1 MTDTPMPA
9 TATASIVVGVDGSDH
24 AAHAL
29 RWARREADLHDAR
42 LTAVLVWDLFNQR
55 HPSGERAFDP
65 DYDDA
70 AADRA
75 LLGAIEAAL
84 DPQAARAVQRKVVG
98 DLPAAGLL
106 TAADGADL
114 LVVGARGLGGFR
126 GLLLG
131 SVSQQ
136 CLHHATAPVAIV
148 RSADPDTS
156 PDTAPDTAP
165 DATTGVAAAQPGGP
179 DARDVGDER
188 LVVGVDGSAS
198 ARSALRWALAEGALR
213 RATVEVVHAWD
224 PPVTGGLAGL
234 RLLPRLFKRRAE
246 NDARRLVDDMV
257 REALAAGGTKDVS
270 VARTVTAGAA
280 ARHLLEAAAT
290 ADLLV
295 VGRRGAGGF
304 SRLLLGSVSESIAHH
319 APCPVV
325 VMPPDRAD

>member
-1 MTDTPMPA
+1 MTDTATPA

-29 RWARREADLHDAR
+29 RWAVHEARLHDAR

-55 HPSGERAFDP
+55 HPTGERTFDP

-75 LLGAIEAAL
+75 LLAAIEAAL
-84 DPQAARAVQRKVVG
+84 DSEAARTVQRKVVC

-106 TAADGADL
+106 TAADGANL
-114 LVVGARGLGGFR
+114 LVLGARGLGGFG
-126 GLLLG
+126 GLMLG

-136 CLHHATAPVAIV
+136 CLHHAASAVAIV
-148 RSADPDTS
+148 RTAGADTG
-156 PDTAPDTAP
+156 PDTAPDTA
-165 DATTGVAAAQPGGP
+165 AQPGAADSRAAG
-179 DARDVGDER
+179 GER
-188 LVVGVDGSAS
+188 LVVGVDGSPS
-198 ARSALRWALAEGALR
+198 AHSALRWALAEGALR

-224 PPVTGGLAGL
+224 PPVTGGLAELG
-234 RLLPRLFKRRAE
+234 LLPRLFKGRAE
-246 NDARRLVDDMV
+246 NAARRLVDDMV
-257 REALAAGGTKDVS
+257 REALAARGTNDVT
-270 VARTVTAGAA
+270 VERTVTAGAA
-280 ARHLLEAAAT
+280 ARHLLEAADT

-304 SRLLLGSVSESIAHH
+304 SRLLLGSVSQSIAQH

-325 VMPPDRAD
+325 VLPPDRAA